1 MPSLRHVVE
10 KNAINIRKDYTEHN
24 VTNRAS
30 EYTLKSVCFCTF
42 KVCGKQC
49 FLVELETSTSF
60 RIFQILS
67 LTRYTLEDAIPE
79 NTINLVSNDAKAIEE
94 ISIPVFA
101 FPFVPLDIVASM
113 VLLWYL
119 VAWQA
124 LIGASVFLLVVAYG
138 SFAAH
143 KAGKVRH
150 QSAAVTDRRL
160 EIMKEIITGIRVV
173 KMYAWE
179 WNFTDLV
186 AQIRRFVYQ
195 FGFQLA
201 CRALYHL

>member
-1 MPSLRHVVE
+1 ME
-10 KNAINIRKDYTEHN
+10 GTI
-24 VTNRAS
+24 S
-30 EYTLKSVCFCTF
+30 ES
-42 KVCGKQC
+42 
-49 FLVELETSTSF
+49 
-60 RIFQILS
+60 
-67 LTRYTLEDAIPE
+67 
-79 NTINLVSNDAKAIEE
+79 TINLVSNDAQTIEQLG
-94 ISIPVFA
+94 IAVYNF
-101 FPFVPLDIVASM
+101 FLVPLDIIASV
-113 VLLWYL
+113 VLVWYL

-124 LIGASVFLLVVAYG
+124 LIGTSVFLLVVAYG

-195 FGFQLA
+195 FGF
-201 CRALYHL
+201 